1 MIRRTLLTVLLT
13 LIGLAGGG
21 ALEPVAG
28 QERVYHPFHLPADH
42 NWSFRAEFPAV
53 DGLFNAF
60 DYGHGILYETL
71 WSRPDAPVSLL
82 EEEIFYRLTRDILPN
97 PPRLPMPE
105 ASFMPQYARLV
116 PVAKEMFEWAHILH
130 RQSYDILADPTLS
143 EGERDRAMADLL
155 RHYQSSGLA
164 FPVEPKGMEIMDEQF
179 FSKVF
184 RERYP
189 RFNGLIWAYH
199 WLQIAVY
206 EPLLAYDRPEERQ
219 AAVNATL
226 VRFWQMVED
235 PATTLPSEMPMSP
248 AIAPQFT
255 ERYPEFAAIFDNL
268 HMMHDVISD
277 ILVSGEVGRRQKRGE
292 IYRQADLFR
301 DPGAMAVSVEDWIA
315 MALAHGVD
323 AQGGPAI
330 DWLPGVP
337 TVDAN
342 GGHEHH
348 HEGHEPEA
356 PAHEGHGDHAPEDEP
371 EAGHDHGH
379 RMEHGAHHGME
390 HGAHGGMRHGGGH
403 GMQHGGGHRME
414 HHHGAHGAPF
424 DEAAILQVMKDF
436 HGALA
441 AGDSVRAL
449 GLLHPEARIH
459 EQGVAE
465 SREEYRDHHLPADM
479 RFAQQVS
486 RETLREEVVPGE
498 GMVVYLSET
507 RATGQVGEREIDART
522 VETAVLVHTPE
533 GWRIR
538 HLHWSNR

>member
-1 MIRRTLLTVLLT
+1 MIRRALLTVLLT
-13 LIGLAGGG
+13 LTGLASGG

-42 NWSFRAEFPAV
+42 NWTFRAEFPAV
-53 DGLFNAF
+53 DRLFNAF

-71 WSRPDAPVSLL
+71 WSRPEAPVSLL
-82 EEEIFYRLTRDILPN
+82 EKEIFHRLTRDILPN

-130 RQSYDILADPTLS
+130 RQSYDILADRTFS
-143 EGERDRAMADLL
+143 EAERDRAMADLL

-206 EPLLAYDRPEERQ
+206 EPLLAYDGPEERQ

-235 PATTLPSEMPMSP
+235 PANTLPTEMPMSP
-248 AIAPQFT
+248 AIAPRFT

-277 ILVSGEVGRRQKRGE
+277 VLVSSEVERRQKRGE
-292 IYRQADLFR
+292 IYRQAALFR
-301 DPGAMAVSVEDWIA
+301 DPSAMAVSVDDWIA

-330 DWLPGVP
+330 GWLPDVP
-337 TVDAN
+337 TGDAN
-342 GGHEHH
+342 GAHEHH
-348 HEGHEPEA
+348 HEGQEPDA
-356 PAHEGHGDHAPEDEP
+356 PEHAGHGDHMPKAAPEADH
-371 EAGHDHGH
+371 GHGH

-390 HGAHGGMRHGGGH
+390 HGDGHEMEHGDGH
-403 GMQHGGGHRME
+403 GME
-414 HHHGAHGAPF
+414 HHHASHGDHGAPF
-424 DEAAILQVMKDF
+424 DEAAILQVMQEF

-441 AGDSVRAL
+441 AGDEARAL
-449 GLLHPEARIH
+449 ELLHPEARIH

-465 SREEYRDHHLPADM
+465 TLEEYRDHHLPADT
-479 RFAQQVS
+479 RFAEQVS

-498 GMVVYLSET
+498 GIVVYLSET
-507 RATGQVGEREIDART
+507 QATGQVGEREIDART
-522 VETAVLVHTPE
+522 VETAVLVRTPE